1 MANSKN
7 LLKLYLI
14 GMLATV
20 IGFCCPMFSL
30 LGTKSNG
37 FNFINFNNSGFLS
50 VGAIL
55 IFFGALAG
63 IVFSLISIKSLGIV
77 KLLAVIA
84 TVIGLIF
91 FIIGIKRNPLMFIAG
106 VFTGSFIKTIFETAL
121 IGFYLVVAGIILA
134 AVGYATNK

>member
-20 IGFCCPMFSL
+20 IGFCCPMFKL
-30 LGTKSNG
+30 VGNG
-37 FNFINFNNSGFLS
+37 FSFIDFNNSGFLS

-63 IVFSLISIKSLGIV
+63 IIFSLISVKSLGII
-77 KLLAVIA
+77 KLIAVIA
-84 TVIGLIF
+84 TVVGLVF
-91 FIIGIKRNPLMFIAG
+91 FIIGLKRNPITVIAG
-106 VFTGSFIKTIFETAL
+106 AFTGSFIKTIFETAL

>member
-1 MANSKN
+1 MANNKN

-20 IGFCCPMFSL
+20 IGFCCPMFKGL
-30 LGTKSNG
+30 LGSTRNG
-37 FNFINFNNSGFLS
+37 FSFIDFNSSGFVS
-50 VGAIL
+50 IGAIL

-63 IVFSLISIKSLGIV
+63 VIFSLISVKSLGII

-84 TVIGLIF
+84 T
-91 FIIGIKRNPLMFIAG
+91 IAG
-106 VFTGSFIKTIFETAL
+106 VVVLIVGFTSNGVYKFIGEAL
-121 IGFYLVVAGIILA
+121 LKNALFGFYLVVAGIILA